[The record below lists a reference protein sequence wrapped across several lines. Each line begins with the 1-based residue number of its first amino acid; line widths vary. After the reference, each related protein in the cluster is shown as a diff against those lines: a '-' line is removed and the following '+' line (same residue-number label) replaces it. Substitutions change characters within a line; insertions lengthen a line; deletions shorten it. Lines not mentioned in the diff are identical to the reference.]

1 MLSTKDTTTNKTKK
15 SYTFTLNQEQMEEFK
30 RNNPNLNV
38 SGFLD
43 TVIRKENIK
52 EKIYPFQNIFNENF
66 KGVSFNSKEEEQKF
80 DEMFGL
86 SQYYYDDEEAK

>member
-30 RNNPNLNV
+30 KNNPNLNV

-52 EKIYPFQNIFNENF
+52 EKIYPFQNVFNENF
-66 KGVSFNSKEEEQKF
+66 KGVSFKSVEEEQKF

-86 SQYYYDDEEAK
+86 SQYYYDEEEAK